1 MRKGIVLKYS
11 IYCECFVY
19 WQYASTD
26 VNLNKKYVMQF
37 YIEYTAME
45 VGGYRKGTNHK
56 IFIYF
61 FKKINYDFRLSKFN
75 IGKD

>member
-37 YIEYTAME
+37 YIEYTAMV
-45 VGGYRKGTNHK
+45 VGGYRKDTIIFVSTSFK
-56 IFIYF
+56 ISY
-61 FKKINYDFRLSKFN
+61 NFRLS
-75 IGKD
+75 